1 VGAVTRL
8 GSFEIL
14 GPLGAGGMGE
24 VFRARDTRLN
34 REVALKR
41 LPSAVA
47 ADPDRLARFTREA
60 QLLAA
65 LNHPNIA
72 HIHGLEEAP
81 GEPGHPPA
89 RALVLELVEGP
100 TLAERIAAGRLPLD
114 EALAIARQVAEA
126 VDYAHEQGIIHR
138 DLKPANIKLRPDG
151 VVKVLDF
158 GLAKALGVPGT
169 GSSANHDLTNS
180 PTFTD
185 SHTAAGVI
193 LGTAAYMAPE
203 QARGRLVDRRVDVWA
218 LGVVLFEMLTGRRP
232 FAGETISDTI
242 AAILKDD
249 PDWSTLPP
257 ATPAGLRRLLAR
269 MLEKDPR
276 KRLRDVGDLRFL
288 LDDVTASGVGMAAG
302 ATAVAQVKAWPLW
315 LRALPWLALLTA
327 LGMAPAAIFLL
338 REAPPAAPVLRFSI
352 PLEGDVERRALPL
365 LSPDGRRLVYSH
377 AGELWVRALDEL
389 DGRPLRGTAGA
400 QYPFWSPDGDEIGYV
415 TPTAFMRVGL
425 DGSAPVRIADYRS
438 SKGGRTPGGVWRRD
452 GSIVFAS
459 SSSGSTLV
467 TVPASGGAVTPLF
480 ERDPAL
486 EMDFHKPSLLPD
498 GHRVLV
504 VVDRPDRGADTIA
517 VVDGTT
523 RKVVLQ
529 FPNEFIDSPVYV
541 PSGHLLFHR
550 ETTQPGLWAVPFSL
564 DRLETTGEPYLVT
577 SEGTYPS
584 AASNG
589 LLAYVRTALS
599 GLEELV
605 WFDIASGAVTPV
617 SMQPMHELTSPRL
630 SPDGTRVAFVGQV
643 GQSREVIVVD
653 LERRTHVSLGTADRS
668 PSQVVWRDNRT
679 VVWGSDSQMGSGRL
693 TMRRADASQPAVPL
707 FEGLTPSLA
716 AGHLIFSRREP
727 ELGGGLFHAPWPSA
741 SERPGEATALHQTAE
756 HEWQPALSPDGTL
769 LAYAAGDPGG
779 TQIILRRYPK
789 SDDQWR
795 LSPDSGT
802 LPLWSPDGSRIYFR
816 DSSGQILGV
825 DVTRTPQLSLS
836 APRVVAGA
844 EGLTRGPE
852 GLISVV
858 GFDISRDGRRLLM
871 MRPAVVGERR
881 PPAIVVVQG
890 WHR

>member
-1 VGAVTRL
+1 VPQH

-34 REVALKR
+34 REVAIKR
-41 LPSAVA
+41 LPPAVA
-47 ADPDRLARFTREA
+47 ADTERLARFTREA

-72 HIHGLEEAP
+72 QIHGLEEAP
-81 GEPGHPPA
+81 GEPGQPVV
-89 RALVLELVEGP
+89 RALVLELVDGP
-100 TLAERIAAGRLPLD
+100 TLADRIAAGPLPLD

-158 GLAKALGVPGT
+158 GLAKALGAPGT
-169 GSSANHDLTNS
+169 GSSANHDFTNS

-249 PDWSTLPP
+249 PDWSMLPP
-257 ATPAGLRRLLAR
+257 PTPARLRQLLAR

-276 KRLRDVGDLRFL
+276 RRLRDVGDLRFL
-288 LDDVTASGVGMAAG
+288 LDDVTASGVGAG
-302 ATAVAQVKAWPLW
+302 ATGVAPVRPSPLW
-315 LRALPWLALLTA
+315 LRALPWVALLAMLALVPGAIA
-327 LGMAPAAIFLL
+327 LWPDAPQD
-338 REAPPAAPVLRFSI
+338 APVLRFSI
-352 PLEGDVERRALPL
+352 ALEDEVERRALPL

-389 DGRPLRGTAGA
+389 DARPLRGTAGG
-400 QYPFWSPDGDEIGYV
+400 QYPFWSPEGEEIGYV

-438 SKGGRTPGGVWRRD
+438 GKGGRTPGGVWRRD

-459 SSSGSTLV
+459 SSSGSTMV
-467 TVPASGGAVTPLF
+467 TVPAAGGAVTSLF
-480 ERDPAL
+480 ARDPAL

-498 GHRVLV
+498 GQRMLV

-529 FPNEFIDSPVYV
+529 FPNEFIDSPVYA

-550 ETTQPGLWAVPFSL
+550 ETAQPGLWAVPFSL
-564 DRLETTGEPYLVT
+564 DRLETTGEPFLVT
-577 SEGTYPS
+577 PEGTYPS
-584 AASNG
+584 AGSNG
-589 LLAYVRTALS
+589 LLAYVRAALS

-617 SMQPMHELTSPRL
+617 SMQPMNELTSPRL
-630 SPDGTRVAFVGQV
+630 SPDGTRVAFVGEV

-653 LERRTHVSLGTADRS
+653 LERRTHISLGTADRS
-668 PSQVVWRDNRT
+668 PAQVLWRDNRT
-679 VVWGSDSQMGSGRL
+679 VVWGTDSQMGSGRL
-693 TMRRADASQPAVPL
+693 MMRRADASQPAVPL

-716 AGHLIFSRREP
+716 AGHLIVSRREP
-727 ELGGGLFHAPWPSA
+727 GAGGGLFHAAWPPE
-741 SERPGEATALHQTAE
+741 SEKPGAPTVLLQTAD

-769 LAYAAGDPGG
+769 VAYAAGDPGR
-779 TQIILRRYPK
+779 TQVMLRRYPQ

-795 LSPDSGT
+795 LSSDTGA
-802 LPLWSPDGSRIYFR
+802 LPLWSPDGNRIYFR
-816 DSSGQILGV
+816 DSSGQILAV
-825 DVTRTPQLSLS
+825 DVTRKPQLTLS

-858 GFDISRDGRRLLM
+858 GFDISRDGTRLLM

-881 PPAIVVVQG
+881 PPAVVVVQG
-890 WHR
+890 WQR

>member
-1 VGAVTRL
+1 VPRHGA
-8 GSFEIL
+8 FEIL

-41 LPSAVA
+41 LPAAVA
-47 ADPDRLARFTREA
+47 ADPERLARFTREA
-60 QLLAA
+60 QLLAS

-81 GEPGHPPA
+81 GEPGQPPT

-100 TLAERIAAGRLPLD
+100 TLADRIATGALPLG
-114 EALAIARQVAEA
+114 ETLAIARQVAEA

-158 GLAKALGVPGT
+158 GLAKALAAPGT
-169 GSSANHDLTNS
+169 GSPANDDLTNS
-180 PTFTD
+180 PTFAN
-185 SHTAAGVI
+185 SNTAAGVI

-203 QARGRLVDRRVDVWA
+203 QARGRVVDRRVDVWA
-218 LGVVLFEMLTGRRP
+218 LGVVIFEMLTGKRP

-249 PDWSTLPP
+249 PDWTTLPP
-257 ATPAGLRRLLAR
+257 ATPGALRRLLAR

-276 KRLRDVGDLRFL
+276 KRLRDVGNVHFL
-288 LDDVTASGVGMAAG
+288 LEDATASGITAGTDVAAA
-302 ATAVAQVKAWPLW
+302 ATVTPRPRW
-315 LRALPWLALLTA
+315 LRALPWVALLAVLALVPGAIA
-327 LGMAPAAIFLL
+327 LWPK
-338 REAPPAAPVLRFSI
+338 APPTAPVLRFSI
-352 PLEGDVERRALPL
+352 ALEGDVERRTLPL
-365 LSPDGRRLVYSH
+365 LSPDGARLVY
-377 AGELWVRALDEL
+377 ANGGELWVRALDEL

-415 TPTAFMRVGL
+415 TTTAFMRVGL
-425 DGSAPVRIADYRS
+425 DGGAPVRIADYRS

-467 TVPASGGAVTPLF
+467 TVPAAGGAVSALF

-498 GHRVLV
+498 GQRMLV
-504 VVDRPDRGADTIA
+504 IVDRPDRGADTIA
-517 VVDGTT
+517 VVDGTV

-529 FPNEFIDSPVYV
+529 FPNEFIDSPVYA

-550 ETTQPGLWAVPFSL
+550 ETAQPGLWAVPFSL
-564 DRLETTGEPYLVT
+564 DRLETTGAPYLVT
-577 SEGTYPS
+577 PEGTYPS
-584 AASNG
+584 AGSNG
-589 LLAYVRTALS
+589 LLAYVRAALS

-605 WFDIASGAVTPV
+605 WFDIATGAITPV
-617 SMQPMHELTSPRL
+617 PMQPMTELTSPRL

-643 GQSREVIVVD
+643 GQSREVIVAD
-653 LERRTHVSLGTADRS
+653 LERRTHVSLGVADRS
-668 PSQVVWRDNRT
+668 PAQVVWRDNRT
-679 VVWGSDSQMGSGRL
+679 LVWGTDSQVGSGRL
-693 TMRRADASQPAVPL
+693 MMRRADASQPAVPL
-707 FEGLTPSLA
+707 FEGLTPSLVS
-716 AGHLIFSRREP
+716 GHLIISRREP
-727 ELGGGLFHAPWPSA
+727 GAGGGLFHAPWLPE
-741 SERPGEATALHQTAE
+741 SERPGQPAVLLQTPD

-769 LAYAAGDPGG
+769 LAYAVGDPGG
-779 TQIILRRYPK
+779 TQVMLRRYPQ

-802 LPLWSPDGSRIYFR
+802 LPLWSPDGRRLFFR
-816 DSSGQILGV
+816 DSAGQILV
-825 DVTRTPQLSLS
+825 VEVTRRPQLTLS

-844 EGLTRGPE
+844 EGLTRRPE

-858 GFDISRDGRRLLM
+858 GFDISRDGTRLLM

-881 PPAIVVVQG
+881 PPAVVIEQG
-890 WHR
+890 WQSR

>member
-1 VGAVTRL
+1 MTRL
-8 GSFEIL
+8 GAFEIL
-14 GPLGAGGMGE
+14 SPLGAGGMGE

-34 REVALKR
+34 REVAIKR
-41 LPSAVA
+41 LPLAVA
-47 ADPDRLARFTREA
+47 ADQERLSRFTREA

-72 HIHGLEEAP
+72 HIHGLEEV
-81 GEPGHPPA
+81 PGHPGQPPT

-100 TLAERIAAGRLPLD
+100 TLADRIAAGAIPLNETLD
-114 EALAIARQVAEA
+114 ITRQVTEA

-158 GLAKALGVPGT
+158 GLAKALGVPGS
-169 GSSANHDLTNS
+169 GSSASHDVSNS
-180 PTFTD
+180 PTFTNGD
-185 SHTAAGVI
+185 TAAGVI
-193 LGTAAYMAPE
+193 LGTAAYMSPE
-203 QARGRLVDRRVDVWA
+203 QARGRVVDRRVDVWA
-218 LGVVLFEMLTGRRP
+218 LGVVLFEMLTGQRP

-249 PDWSTLPP
+249 PDWTMLPP
-257 ATPAGLRRLLAR
+257 TTPAGLRRLLAR

-288 LDDVTASGVGMAAG
+288 LDDVMASGG
-302 ATAVAQVKAWPLW
+302 ATAADATADAPATRSPLW
-315 LRALPWLALLTA
+315 LRALPWLALITA
-327 LGMAPAAIFLL
+327 IGMTPAAIFLL
-338 REAPPAAPVLRFSI
+338 RDAPPAPPVLRFSI
-352 PLEGDVERRALPL
+352 ALEGDVERRALPL
-365 LSPDGRRLVYSH
+365 LSPDGKRIVYSH
-377 AGELWVRALDEL
+377 GGELWVRALDEL
-389 DGRPLRGTAGA
+389 DARPLRGTSGA

-425 DGSAPVRIADYRS
+425 NGSAPVRIADYRA

-452 GSIVFAS
+452 GSIVVAS
-459 SSSGSTLV
+459 SASGSTLV
-467 TVPASGGAVTPLF
+467 TVPAAGGAVTPLF
-480 ERDPAL
+480 ERDAAL

-498 GHRVLV
+498 GQRMLV

-517 VVDGTT
+517 VVDGTR

-529 FPNEFIDSPVYV
+529 LPNEFLDSPIYA

-550 ETTQPGLWAVPFSL
+550 ETSQPGLWAVPFSL

-584 AASNG
+584 AGSNG
-589 LLAYVRTALS
+589 LLAYVRAALS

-605 WFDIASGAVTPV
+605 WFDIATGAVTAVP
-617 SMQPMHELTSPRL
+617 MQPMTELTSPRL

-643 GQSREVIVVD
+643 GQGREVIVAD
-653 LERRTHVSLGTADRS
+653 LERRTHVSLGAADRS
-668 PSQVVWRDNRT
+668 PAQVVWRDNRT
-679 VVWGSDSQMGSGRL
+679 VIWGSDSQMGTGRL
-693 TMRRADASQPAVPL
+693 MMRRADASQPAVQL
-707 FEGLTPSLA
+707 FEGLTPSFVA
-716 AGHLIFSRREP
+716 DHLIFSRREP
-727 ELGGGLFHAPWPSA
+727 GVGGGLFHAPWPPSGD
-741 SERPGEATALHQTAE
+741 RPGEPTVLLQTAD
-756 HEWQPALSPDGTL
+756 HEWQPALSPDRTL

-779 TQIILRRYPK
+779 TQVMLRRYPQ

-795 LSPDSGT
+795 LSPDSAT
-802 LPLWSPDGSRIYFR
+802 LPLWSPDGNRIYFR
-816 DSSGQILGV
+816 DSSGQILAV
-825 DVTRTPQLSLS
+825 DVTRKPQLALG

-844 EGLTRGPE
+844 EGLTRRPE

-881 PPAIVVVQG
+881 PPAVVAVQG
-890 WHR
+890 WQR